1 MSIDSINS
9 LSSKNSITLKKSKNV
24 NFRSQ
29 TNNLERAPQE
39 DTLEKQGMST
49 GAKIAIATAVAAGL
63 FAAGDAIFNHGKNL
77 KKIFGKA
84 EEVAKDS
91 ADDAA
96 SGAETKV
103 KTEAERIK
111 DKKAALAKKNKARLE
126 KRSEVKAE
134 KNARK
139 EAKAA
144 MKARAE
150 EKAILA
156 EAKKNEEL
164 VLKQKKAQLAS
175 EGKLNFEVNVGDNRI
190 IVKNGE
196 IAECINAHN
205 QKWMID
211 DKTAPEFV
219 EQVQKAVDDKIG
231 LVIKEEKEIQQKL
244 TGRYASEL
252 KYQEAIKQNEEK
264 TARAI
269 VKARSGKSA
278 EESAKVF
285 ALGAEVDDLQKY
297 CSEKYG
303 KAMKED
309 LPYLYQDITEKFP
322 EAKITKHKNGTMS
335 YIVKKDGYKI
345 KYTADEYGTIERVN
359 HYKNKLEDGFV
370 VHIEKSDLV
379 ATSLDEEVKL
389 ASNYFFDKDGYYA
402 QAHGKRLIKPKE
414 IEFYSYKPITEKSK
428 STIRIHEDWQGDR
441 NRVAVRVENA
451 AGEKIDIFKNPSEIS
466 MKNIR
471 EDAYKTDDEVFEEFF
486 EKYVKKQ

>member
-1 MSIDSINS
+1 MSVKPIKALSTANNS
-9 LSSKNSITLKKSKNV
+9 NLKKSKNIS
-24 NFRSQ
+24 FRSQ

-156 EAKKNEEL
+156 EAKKNEEI

-269 VKARSGKSA
+269 AKARSGKSA

-285 ALGAEVDDLQKY
+285 ALADEAKKVIEY
-297 CSEKYG
+297 CDEKYSSALAEASDFIG
-303 KAMKED
+303 A
-309 LPYLYQDITEKFP
+309 DIKKKFP
-322 EAKITKHKNGTMS
+322 KSKIVKHKDGTLS
-335 YIVKKDGYKI
+335 LIVKNGNGKV
-345 KYTADEYGTIERVN
+345 KYNADEDGIITTIN
-359 HYKNKLEDGFV
+359 YYDKKIEDGFV
-370 VHIEKSDLV
+370 VYKGDFY
-379 ATSLDEEVKL
+379 
-389 ASNYFFDKDGYYA
+389 NGYR
-402 QAHGKRLIKPKE
+402 HGKGVYIQG
-414 IEFYSYKPITEKSK
+414 TE
-428 STIRIHEDWQGDR
+428 Q
-441 NRVAVRVENA
+441 
-451 AGEKIDIFKNPSEIS
+451 
-466 MKNIR
+466 
-471 EDAYKTDDEVFEEFF
+471 
-486 EKYVKKQ
+486 

>member
-1 MSIDSINS
+1 MSVEPIKALSTANNS
-9 LSSKNSITLKKSKNV
+9 NLKKSKNV

-29 TNNLERAPQE
+29 TNNLERAPEE

-77 KKIFGKA
+77 KKIFGMA
-84 EEVAKDS
+84 DDAAKRGADDAARGASES

-96 SGAETKV
+96 
-103 KTEAERIK
+103 
-111 DKKAALAKKNKARLE
+111 KKAQKD
-126 KRSEVKAE
+126 
-134 KNARK
+134 
-139 EAKAA
+139 
-144 MKARAE
+144 AE
-150 EKAILA
+150 EYL
-156 EAKKNEEL
+156 KNEEEAIAKAKEKIKESNKRNEAWL
-164 VLKQKKAQLAS
+164 EEQHLIKEKEYSDFWNKELTLKERMKDKTRLAS

-219 EQVQKAVDDKIG
+219 EKINKEIDKKIN
-231 LVIKEEKEIQQKL
+231 VIIEEEKIIQQQLDRHAMEPKIAEA
-244 TGRYASEL
+244 TRRNEAVTKAITEL
-252 KYQEAIKQNEEK
+252 PPK
-264 TARAI
+264 
-269 VKARSGKSA
+269 KSA

-322 EAKITKHKNGTMS
+322 KAKITKHKDGTMS

-414 IEFYSYKPITEKSK
+414 IEFYSYTPITEKSK

-451 AGEKIDIFKNPSEIS
+451 AGEKIDIFKNPSEIN
-466 MKNIR
+466 MKTIR
-471 EDAYKTDDEVFEEFF
+471 EDAYKTDDELMAEFW

>member
-96 SGAETKV
+96 RGAEANV
-103 KTEAERIK
+103 K
-111 DKKAALAKKNKARLE
+111 DKPKARANAKE
-126 KRSEVKAE
+126 RSERAK
-134 KNARK
+134 ARK
-139 EAKAA
+139 PKLKENRDRYRAK
-144 MKARAE
+144 AE

-156 EAKKNEEL
+156 EAKKNEEIA
-164 VLKQKKAQLAS
+164 LKQKKAQLAS
-175 EGKLNFEVNVGDNRI
+175 EGKLNFEVNVGGNRI

-269 VKARSGKSA
+269 AKARSGKSA